1 VCRTVCAVKID
12 TTFDTMA
19 IFKYYLEKRKDK
31 EGKIITD
38 NVPIIY
44 SFSFDGYRIKTYSGE
59 RIDFRL
65 WDDEKRVTGG
75 KNRIGINQR
84 LAAFQSKIEKIY
96 RDGKVL
102 DETVTP
108 NYIRAKLTTMK
119 HEPKSINAYFEEFIK
134 VKKATLVPNS
144 LKAYTTTSN
153 HLKEYFNKK
162 RVKISFNEID
172 EKFYNSFVNYM
183 IEEVGLTNNTV
194 NKLTKN
200 LKSFLKWASEQGYH
214 QNETFR
220 RFSYKENESEIF
232 VLDWEELIHLY
243 NLEIEKDY
251 LRQVRDI
258 FCFGCFTSLR
268 YSDIYNLKKN
278 QITNDIINLRVQK
291 TKEVLQIP
299 LNKYS
304 KTILE
309 KYSSLPTEKCLPV
322 ISNQKMN
329 DYLKIVG
336 ALADMKSIVTRVK
349 YKGTERIEENLPKYD
364 ILTTHIARKTF
375 ITNAFRLNIP
385 VEVIM
390 QISGHKDHKVF
401 KRYNK
406 IAQEQVKTAMERFNN
421 LD

>member
-1 VCRTVCAVKID
+1 MCRTVCAVKID

-19 IFKYYLEKRKDK
+19 IFKYYLEKRRDK
-31 EGKIITD
+31 EGNIIIE

-44 SFSFDGYRIKTYSGE
+44 SFSFDGYRIKSYSGE
-59 RIDFRL
+59 RIDLRL
-65 WDDEKRVTGG
+65 WDDEKRVKGG
-75 KNRIGINQR
+75 KNRMKINQR
-84 LAAFQSKIEKIY
+84 LEAFQSKIEKIY

-102 DETVTP
+102 DEIVTP
-108 NYIRAKLTTMK
+108 NYIRAKLTTVK
-119 HEPKSINAYFEEFIK
+119 HEQKSINAYFEEFIK

-183 IEEVGLTNNTV
+183 IEDVGLTNNTV

-200 LKSFLKWASEQGYH
+200 LKSFIKWALEQGYH
-214 QNETFR
+214 QNENFR
-220 RFSYKENESEIF
+220 KFSYKENESEIF
-232 VLDWEELIHLY
+232 VLDWDELMHLY
-243 NLEIEKDY
+243 NLEIEKEY
-251 LRQVRDI
+251 LRQVRDV

-278 QITNDIINLRVQK
+278 QISNDIISIRVQK
-291 TKEVLQIP
+291 TKEVIQIP

-304 KTILE
+304 KAILE
-309 KYSSLPTEKCLPV
+309 KYNKIQGEKCLPV

-329 DYLKIVG
+329 DYLKTVG
-336 ALADMKSIVTRVK
+336 ELAGMKSIVTRVR
-349 YKGTERIEENLPKYD
+349 YKGTERIEEHLPKYD

-421 LD
+421 ID

>member
-1 VCRTVCAVKID
+1 
-12 TTFDTMA
+12 MA

-31 EGKIITD
+31 EGEIITK

-44 SFSFDGYRIKTYSGE
+44 SFSFDGYRIKTFSGE
-59 RIDFRL
+59 RIDSTL
-65 WDDEKRVTGG
+65 WDNVKQRVTGG

-84 LAAFQSKIEKIY
+84 LEALQSKIEKVY

-102 DETVTP
+102 DENVTP
-108 NYIRAKLTTMK
+108 NYIRAKLTTIK
-119 HEPKSINAYFEEFIK
+119 HEPKSINVYFEEFIK
-134 VKKATLVPNS
+134 VKKSTLVPNS

-183 IEEVGLTNNTV
+183 IEDVGLTNNTV

-200 LKSFLKWASEQGYH
+200 LKSFLKWALEQGYH
-214 QNETFR
+214 QNENFR

-232 VLDWEELIHLY
+232 VLDWAELMHLY
-243 NLEIEKDY
+243 NLEIEKEY
-251 LRQVRDI
+251 LKQVRDI

-268 YSDIYNLKKN
+268 YSDIFNLKKN
-278 QITNDIINLRVQK
+278 QILNDIISIRVQK
-291 TKEVLQIP
+291 TKEVIQIP

-304 KTILE
+304 KAILE
-309 KYSSLPTEKCLPV
+309 KYSNIQGDKCLPV

-329 DYLKIVG
+329 EYLKIVG
-336 ALADMKSIVTRVK
+336 DLAGMKSIVTRVK
-349 YKGTERIEENLPKYD
+349 YKGNERIEEHLPKYE

-406 IAQEQVKTAMERFNN
+406 IAQEQVKTAMEKFNSFN
-421 LD
+421 